1 MTTVEE
7 AKHLICDL
15 CGVMYAGGHVSGTGG
30 GISIKAGDALV
41 MAPSG
46 VQKERMR
53 PEDMFVLDLK
63 GNVTHTPEPRGPPYK
78 PPKLSECA
86 PLFQSAYD
94 LAGAGAV
101 LHSHSINALLATVL
115 DPDSSEFRVTELEMI
130 KGIEGHGFFDT
141 LVVPIIENTAR
152 ECELTE
158 RLQAAIRAYPR
169 TRAVLV
175 RRHGVYVWGRDWI
188 QAKTQAEC
196 YEYLFEAAVRLRQL
210 GLDAS
215 RPAVGV
221 EDAGRPGA
229 APLDVS
235 APGPKRAARGV
246 PRAVVLDI
254 EGTVAPI
261 SYVTA
266 TLFPYARVRLRSHL
280 EASWGTP
287 ATEAVVQQLRQ
298 QVNGS
303 AIPGLA
309 PAAREGDAAEEVAAV
324 AAWAAAEMD
333 ADRKTPALKTL
344 QGHIWTEGFATGEL
358 TCPLFPDVAPALR
371 RWAGAGIKLYI
382 YSSGSRQA
390 QRDLFGHT
398 ADGDLRPLLSGFF
411 DTSSGAKVEAAS
423 YENIALSLGVDSADE
438 VLFATDSLAEAR
450 AAGAAGWRVA
460 LTLRPGNAP
469 VSKEDGACLLRI
481 ASLADL
487 EF

>member
-86 PLFQSAYD
+86 PLFQSVRAYD

-246 PRAVVLDI
+246 PPAVVLDI

-287 ATEAVVQQLRQ
+287 ATQAVVQQLRQ
-298 QVNGS
+298 Q
-303 AIPGLA
+303 
-309 PAAREGDAAEEVAAV
+309 
-324 AAWAAAEMD
+324 
-333 ADRKTPALKTL
+333 TPALKTL

>member
-1 MTTVEE
+1 M
-7 AKHLICDL
+7 
-15 CGVMYAGGHVSGTGG
+15 
-30 GISIKAGDALV
+30 
-41 MAPSG
+41 
-46 VQKERMR
+46 
-53 PEDMFVLDLK
+53 
-63 GNVTHTPEPRGPPYK
+63 
-78 PPKLSECA
+78 
-86 PLFQSAYD
+86 
-94 LAGAGAV
+94 
-101 LHSHSINALLATVL
+101 
-115 DPDSSEFRVTELEMI
+115 
-130 KGIEGHGFFDT
+130 
-141 LVVPIIENTAR
+141 VPIIENTAR

-287 ATEAVVQQLRQ
+287 ATQAVVQQLRQ
-298 QVNGS
+298 QVRLAVWDVLFGGPGLRVSAHVLLGMAGGSACGHAGSWVVERGRRSTCRNSLGNVSPGPPSPPAQVNGS

-382 YSSGSRQA
+382 YSSGSRWVQ
-390 QRDLFGHT
+390 GGE
-398 ADGDLRPLLSGFF
+398 DGP
-411 DTSSGAKVEAAS
+411 
-423 YENIALSLGVDSADE
+423 SA
-438 VLFATDSLAEAR
+438 
-450 AAGAAGWRVA
+450 GGWRLQEGDRLPEDTCRPCGMRRKGA
-460 LTLRPGNAP
+460 WRREQACISRLTQSFPLPGKPSETCSGTPLMVTCAP
-469 VSKEDGACLLRI
+469 SSPASSTPPAAPRWGGAGPGSGSCG
-481 ASLADL
+481 
-487 EF
+487 